1 MFPAVS
7 GAILVFDRQDV
18 DPTERYWFGL
28 LFSHKIIMLFALPF
42 ICLLY
47 QVVATNVSCVVTNP
61 TTCYR
66 STANLNCSYDL
77 TQRLDNGQ
85 PKYISLEPV
94 WQMNET
100 NIDPSDPQFVIH
112 PATQYSAQLEI
123 TNVTELMKV
132 SCFLV
137 LNDGFG
143 GSNGSDSSGSVNVN
157 QVGKFLCN
165 DDILLE
171 MQYCI
176 GICILFTALGHIDKP
191 EVQVMGTDVNS
202 VSMALK
208 HHPRCF
214 VNHTNWALIHLNSV
228 KHGIYNIDDSK
239 LIIVSNLHR
248 GTLYEVEV
256 SVVAINREFQNVT
269 SDPTAFFVRTELLR
283 GYEVAGVVIGCI
295 VLIVLLLLLVL
306 SIICLRKKFCS
317 SSKLFMD
324 Y

>member
-157 QVGKFLCN
+157 QVG
-165 DDILLE
+165 
-171 MQYCI
+171 
-176 GICILFTALGHIDKP
+176 HIDKP

-317 SSKLFMD
+317 SRVTKNGIAAVEA